1 MLALLTY
8 PLALFTAFGML
19 LPVLIHLWNRRS
31 KKVLVVGSVNPFR
44 EGKRKQLKK
53 WYIQDWPL
61 FLLRCALLLSLS
73 IFLSAPK
80 IRQGEKKASSKGW
93 VLLGRGYQKQMS
105 NRQQE
110 RVDSLLRIGY
120 ELRAFA
126 TGFPLIKK
134 QEHDTVG
141 DVVDDFSLI
150 RQLNARLPD
159 DFSVLLFAS
168 AKLNRMPSTPP
179 EVTFRLDWQTFEQA
193 DADTVS
199 WVQRAWKTN
208 DDNIR
213 ALVAFSS
220 PAGTHFKMISVQGDG
235 HQQGLSF
242 QIEDGKAKLK
252 SATQIDW
259 VVIEEKP
266 LEVQLLVEGKS
277 TDQVYLKAF
286 IEAFR
291 DYTSFPIVLRS
302 YQADRPCDLLFDLR
316 ITPLHPR
323 EYAQA
328 KVIFR
333 YAEGKEEDVVNDKL
347 LYEHLGG
354 NVEWPDLYKI
364 IPSNDRARA
373 VWTDAYKRPVLTLA
387 EKEGHLWYTF
397 YSRFHP
403 QWTGLVWSTALVDYL
418 MPILFS
424 ESILSNLTAEKEW
437 RVNDQ
442 SAYQGHIKLPVSS
455 AKRNKV
461 ASWDTIEA
469 YFLWLALLLFALER
483 IMSYRR
489 RKEVD
494 HGKAGG

>member
-1 MLALLTY
+1 MLVLLTY
-8 PLALFTAFGML
+8 PLALFTALGML

-31 KKVLVVGSVNPFR
+31 RKVLVVGSVNPFK
-44 EGKRKQLKK
+44 EGKRKQLKR
-53 WYIQDWPL
+53 WHIRDWPL
-61 FLLRCALLLSLS
+61 FLLRCALLLCLS
-73 IFLSAPK
+73 FFLSAPK
-80 IRQGEKKASSKGW
+80 IRQGEKKTSSKGW
-93 VLLGRGYQKQMS
+93 VLLGRGYQEQMS
-105 NRQQE
+105 NRQQK
-110 RVDSLLRIGY
+110 RVDSLLRMGY

-134 QEHDTVG
+134 QGHDTIG
-141 DVVDDFSLI
+141 DVVDYFSSI

-193 DADTVS
+193 DVDTVS
-199 WVQRAWKTN
+199 WVQRAWKTS
-208 DDNIR
+208 DDSIR

-220 PAGTHFKMISVQGDG
+220 PAGTRSKTISVQGDG
-235 HQQGLSF
+235 RLQGLSF
-242 QIEDGKAKLK
+242 QVENGKPKLK
-252 SATQIDW
+252 SAAQTDW
-259 VVIEEKP
+259 VTIEEKP
-266 LEVQLLVEGKS
+266 LEVQLLAEGTS
-277 TDQVYLKAF
+277 TDQVYVKAF

-316 ITPLHPR
+316 ISPFHPG

-328 KVIFR
+328 KVVFR
-333 YAEGKEEDVVNDKL
+333 YAQGKEEDVVNDKL

-364 IPSNDRARA
+364 IPSNDRART

-387 EKEGHLWYTF
+387 EKEGHLRYTF

-424 ESILSNLTAEKEW
+424 ESVLSNLVAEREW
-437 RVNDQ
+437 RGDDQ

-455 AKRNKV
+455 AKKNKV
-461 ASWDTIEA
+461 TSWNTIET